1 MYIYIGA
8 RKRADRQRCLH
19 WRGGN
24 CDSQRQGRRDCCW
37 NQQVCVFG
45 MCVCAH
51 THVRACVRVYVNVH
65 VYVCASST
73 GVFVCVCVCVC
84 TRAFYRCESVSVC
97 VSMYLCLVSI
107 RYICPHICTAH
118 KHASPHVLKPTLT
131 TAAQAQ
137 RQTSITYSTYKIAS
151 TQVMHT
157 YTHACT
163 QTSTHVAHPPHP
175 TLPKPP
181 PSHRVLDTA
190 TKKAN
195 VNEQNQDTW
204 LYTI

>member
-1 MYIYIGA
+1 VTVNVKEGETVVGIN
-8 RKRADRQRCLH
+8 RC
-19 WRGGN
+19 
-24 CDSQRQGRRDCCW
+24 
-37 NQQVCVFG
+37 VCVWYV
-45 MCVCAH
+45 CVRAH
-51 THVRACVRVYVNVH
+51 TCTCMRACVCDARAH
-65 VYVCASST
+65 TCMRACVCECAC
-73 GVFVCVCVCVC
+73 VCMCVIDRCICVCVC